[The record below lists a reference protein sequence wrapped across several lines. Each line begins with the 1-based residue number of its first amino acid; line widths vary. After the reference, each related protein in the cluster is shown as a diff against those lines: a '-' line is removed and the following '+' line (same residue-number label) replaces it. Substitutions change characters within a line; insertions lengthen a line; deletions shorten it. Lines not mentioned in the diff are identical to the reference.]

1 MEQLTPEQR
10 RQLAD
15 LLFHLVNT
23 PDEVADTDDIAA
35 MFTAYMTKH
44 DWAYSHDD
52 YDRIFQAVDE
62 VCLHKPTRYRC
73 SEAIENW
80 IHYESPQHREEICA
94 APDNSAF
101 PNEWDYIQGK
111 A

>member
-1 MEQLTPEQR
+1 MEHLTPDQR

-15 LLFHLVNT
+15 LLFHLCQT
-23 PDEVADTDDIAA
+23 PDEVADTNDIAE
-35 MFTAYMTKH
+35 MFTAYMKKH
-44 DWAYSHDD
+44 DYAYCHTD

-73 SEAIENW
+73 SEAVENW

-94 APDNSAF
+94 GPDNSAF
-101 PNEWDYIQGK
+101 PNEWDYLQGK